1 MKTVHILA
9 NPEDIAKRVV
19 IAGDP
24 ARVKQLA
31 GMLKEVKLVNSNRG
45 YLTYTG
51 YYNSIPITIATHGVG
66 APSLAIV
73 VEELRILGAE
83 IIVRL
88 GTTGAMVKEI
98 DIGDIIIPTGA
109 AYPYGGNTTSMY
121 SPNGC
126 MAAVPDPFLLRKF
139 MENCEKFGIK
149 YFAGPIFSSDA
160 FYAEDPK
167 FIEKWSSRGIIA
179 IEMECAALFILGLIR
194 KFKSGA
200 ILVVSNNLTKS
211 EEESKLMATA
221 EEIKK
226 YVEKA
231 FMVILETITNI

>member
-51 YYNSIPITIATHGVG
+51 YYNSKPITVATHGVG
-66 APSLAIV
+66 APSMAIV
-73 VEELRILGAE
+73 VEELRMLGAE

-98 DIGDIIIPTGA
+98 DIGNIIIPTGA
-109 AYPYGGNTTSMY
+109 AYPHGGNATSMY
-121 SPNGC
+121 SPDGY

-139 MENCEKFGIK
+139 IENCEKFGIK

-160 FYAEDPK
+160 FYAEDPA
-167 FIEKWSSRGIIA
+167 FIEKWSSKGIIA

-211 EEESKLMATA
+211 EEERKEMATA
-221 EEIKK
+221 EELKK

-231 FMVILETITNI
+231 FMIILETIISI

>member
-1 MKTVHILA
+1 
-9 NPEDIAKRVV
+9 
-19 IAGDP
+19 
-24 ARVKQLA
+24 
-31 GMLKEVKLVNSNRG
+31 
-45 YLTYTG
+45 
-51 YYNSIPITIATHGVG
+51 
-66 APSLAIV
+66 
-73 VEELRILGAE
+73 
-83 IIVRL
+83 
-88 GTTGAMVKEI
+88 
-98 DIGDIIIPTGA
+98 
-109 AYPYGGNTTSMY
+109 
-121 SPNGC
+121 
-126 MAAVPDPFLLRKF
+126 

-211 EEESKLMATA
+211 EEERKLMATA